1 MVHRAGLLIR
11 RFEDAPQA
19 RPFAGLSLFGLP
31 AMVDSTLDR
40 TTMDVEKAAKLCVK
54 KGPVCT
60 KNPVRIDLVT
70 ESLNVSGDGHAVM
83 LLPDPVRLAV
93 QVEEPT

>member
-1 MVHRAGLLIR
+1 MTQSGHEDQRAPTN
-11 RFEDAPQA
+11 D
-19 RPFAGLSLFGLP
+19 P
-31 AMVDSTLDR
+31 AEATENPLYPDDGRSWNATKQRWV
-40 TTMDVEKAAKLCVK
+40 CVPK
-54 KGPVCT
+54 T
-60 KNPVRIDLVT
+60 PVRIDLVT

>member
-1 MVHRAGLLIR
+1 MSMTSLLVSASSHRRI
-11 RFEDAPQA
+11 A
-19 RPFAGLSLFGLP
+19 RALG
-31 AMVDSTLDR
+31 
-40 TTMDVEKAAKLCVK
+40 C
-54 KGPVCT
+54 VCT

-70 ESLNVSGDGHAVM
+70 ESLNLSGDGHAVM